1 MYRDDPLDD
10 EEELRAIVGD
20 AGVDALLAAGEQLAT
35 DPVAAALD
43 ALRVLQ
49 GWVDDEAAGRWFHRA
64 QGRLEA
70 RTPLDA
76 LADGDFDDVLD
87 AARAW
92 AAANG

>member
-10 EEELRAIVGD
+10 EMELRALIGD
-20 AGVDALLAAGEQLAT
+20 EAVDRLGDQAGGGLSPSVE
-35 DPVAAALD
+35 AALD

-49 GWVDDEAAGRWFHRA
+49 GWVDDDAAGRWFSQPQR
-64 QGRLEA
+64 RLGDE
-70 RTPLDA
+70 TPIDA
-76 LADGDFDDVLD
+76 LAAGEHDDVLD